1 MCRQAIATSILDHHC
16 KAINMFDNWGY
27 VEWLI
32 LVIDIVAIVIVVR
45 FLRNKIKSKLHEVE
59 LRQNLQTRK
68 RRELA
73 KQRTTPTDD
82 E

>member
-1 MCRQAIATSILDHHC
+1 
-16 KAINMFDNWGY
+16 MFDNWGY

-32 LVIDIVAIVIVVR
+32 LVVDIVAIVIVVR
-45 FLRNKIKSKLHEVE
+45 FLRNKIKSKLYEVE
-59 LRQNLQTRK
+59 LRQNLQTRT

-73 KQRTTPTDD
+73 KQRTTTNDD

>member
-1 MCRQAIATSILDHHC
+1 
-16 KAINMFDNWGY
+16 MFDNWGY

-32 LVIDIVAIVIVVR
+32 LVVDIVAIVIVVW

-73 KQRTTPTDD
+73 KQRTTTTDD

>member
-1 MCRQAIATSILDHHC
+1 
-16 KAINMFDNWGY
+16 MFDNWGY

-45 FLRNKIKSKLHEVE
+45 FLRNKIKSQLHEVE

>member
-1 MCRQAIATSILDHHC
+1 
-16 KAINMFDNWGY
+16 MFDNWGY

-45 FLRNKIKSKLHEVE
+45 FLRNKIKSNLNEVE

-68 RRELA
+68 SRELA
-73 KQRTTPTDD
+73 KQRTTTNDD

>member
-1 MCRQAIATSILDHHC
+1 
-16 KAINMFDNWGY
+16 MFDNWGY

-68 RRELA
+68 LRELA
-73 KQRTTPTDD
+73 KQRTTTNDD